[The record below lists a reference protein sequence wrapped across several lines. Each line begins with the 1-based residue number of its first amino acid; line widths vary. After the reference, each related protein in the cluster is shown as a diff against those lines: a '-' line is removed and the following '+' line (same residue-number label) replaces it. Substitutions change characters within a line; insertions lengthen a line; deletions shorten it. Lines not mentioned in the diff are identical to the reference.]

1 MFVPGLRDAAHLGL
15 KARTNPLALSENSA
29 AGPVGVSVDGPMELH
44 ASGGAMQ
51 QTLIK
56 CSMLQTQSTDDAAAH
71 NRGRFGQDNSGRSL
85 PSRFQL

>member
-1 MFVPGLRDAAHLGL
+1 MTLHTLVSKRAQTPWPSQKTVR
-15 KARTNPLALSENSA
+15 

-56 CSMLQTQSTDDAAAH
+56 
-71 NRGRFGQDNSGRSL
+71 N
-85 PSRFQL
+85 